1 MQSTI
6 KDIEPKEEFPGS
18 AGKGSVPPSES
29 VKVKEEFSGSAAKGM
44 SLPKQK
50 QQGK

>member
-1 MQSTI
+1 MQSTK

-18 AGKGSVPPSES
+18 AGKGSLPASET
-29 VKVKEEFSGSAAKGM
+29 VKVKEEFTGSAAKGM
-44 SLPKQK
+44 TLPKQK